1 MDNSTASMALTVPQ
15 SGSIEAYRSSAY
27 SIPML
32 SAEREHELATQ
43 LFHEDNL
50 QAAQELIMSHLRFV
64 IHIAKGYAGYGLPQA
79 DLIQEGNV
87 GLMKAVKRFNPDVG
101 VRLVSFAVHWIKAEI
116 HEFVL
121 KNWRVVKIATTKAQR
136 KLFFN
141 LRKNKKRLGWFSQ
154 DEINNVAETLGVS
167 TKDVVEMESRMSNQ
181 DQAFD
186 LTSDEDDGG
195 ASVGTFSPAQYLEDK
210 QSDLATSV
218 ENENWENE
226 ANKRLSNALVTL
238 DERSQ
243 NIIRTRWLD
252 DNKSTL
258 QDLADQY
265 NISAERVRQLEKNAL
280 SKLKLSMA

>member
-1 MDNSTASMALTVPQ
+1 MNNSSASMSLTVPQ

-43 LFHEDNL
+43 LFNEDNL

-87 GLMKAVKRFNPDVG
+87 GLMKAVKRFNPEVG

-141 LRKNKKRLGWFSQ
+141 LRKNKKRLGWFNQ

-167 TKDVVEMESRMSNQ
+167 TKDVLEMESRMSNQ

-186 LTSDEDDGG
+186 LTSDDDD
-195 ASVGTFSPAQYLEDK
+195 ASAGSFSPAQYLEDK

-218 ENENWENE
+218 ENENWEAQ

-252 DNKSTL
+252 DTKSTL
-258 QDLADQY
+258 QELANQY

-280 SKLKLSMA
+280 GKLKLSMA